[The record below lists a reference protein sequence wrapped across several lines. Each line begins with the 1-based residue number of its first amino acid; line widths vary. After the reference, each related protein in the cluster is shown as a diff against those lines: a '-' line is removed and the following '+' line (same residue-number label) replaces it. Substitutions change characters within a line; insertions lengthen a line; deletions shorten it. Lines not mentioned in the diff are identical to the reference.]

1 MPQPAPWDKARMHVG
16 FNSHD
21 PVLQGLPLSLERTPY
36 LTCRRDPRGGVNVSG
51 GGGFGI
57 GGLQEFARG
66 RK

>member
-1 MPQPAPWDKARMHVG
+1 MPQPALWDKARMHVG
-16 FNSHD
+16 IHSHD
-21 PVLQGLPLSLERTPY
+21 LVLQGLPSSLERTPY
-36 LTCRRDPRGGVNVSG
+36 LTCRRDPRQRMNVSG